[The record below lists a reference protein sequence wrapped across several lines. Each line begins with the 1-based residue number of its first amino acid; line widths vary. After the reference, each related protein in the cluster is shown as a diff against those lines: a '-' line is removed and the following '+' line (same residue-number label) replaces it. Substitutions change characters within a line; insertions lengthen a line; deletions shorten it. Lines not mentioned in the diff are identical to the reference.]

1 MNDLISIIIPCYN
14 IEDYVGKCLDSI
26 LAQTYP
32 HFEIICINDGSTD
45 GTATVLD
52 EYARQ
57 DARIRVIHKENGG
70 VTSAR
75 LRGINEAQGEWIGFV
90 DGDDIIDAD
99 MYQRLID
106 NVKDDSVDISH
117 CGYKK
122 IFPNGN
128 VEYYYNTGDCVQ
140 QDNAKGV
147 YDLLEGSFIEP
158 GIWNKLYKK
167 ELFDGL
173 FDWLNPTIKI
183 NEDLLMNFYLF
194 RKAQNSVYEG
204 FCPYH
209 YVVRLGSA
217 SASKANENKLYDPIR
232 VMDIL
237 AEETKEDE
245 VLQNIIKNRLV
256 YLLINGATRGLNNGQ
271 KGMVKQFIRYA
282 RKRLRKSRK
291 AILSDKTYSKKMRYS
306 VRWVCFW
313 PASYRFVHV
322 MHLKLTGKY
331 KKYKEIYP
339 WL

>member
-14 IEDYVGKCLDSI
+14 VGEYLEKCLDSI

-32 HFEIICINDGSTD
+32 NLEIVCVNDGSTD
-45 GTATVLD
+45 NTANVID
-52 EYARQ
+52 AYAEK
-57 DARIRVIHKENGG
+57 DSRVRAIHKENGG

-75 LRGINEAQGEWIGFV
+75 LRGIAESQGEWIGFV

-99 MYQRLID
+99 MYQRLMD
-106 NVKDDSVDISH
+106 NVKDESIDISH

-122 IFPNGN
+122 IFPSGN
-128 VEYYYNTGDCVQ
+128 VEYYYNTENHVQ
-140 QDNAKGV
+140 QDNATGV
-147 YDLLEGSFIEP
+147 YDLLEGSFVEP
-158 GIWNKLYKK
+158 GIWNKLYRKS
-167 ELFDGL
+167 LFEGL

-194 RKAQNSVYEG
+194 RKARNSVYEG

-209 YVVRLGSA
+209 YVVRVGSA
-217 SASKANENKLYDPIR
+217 SASMVNENKLYDPIR
-232 VMDIL
+232 IMDIL
-237 AEETKEDE
+237 LEETQGEE
-245 VLQNIIKNRLV
+245 ALQSVIKNRLA
-256 YLLINGATRGLNNGQ
+256 YLLINGATRGVDNGQ
-271 KGMVKQFIRYA
+271 KGMVKHFIRYA
-282 RKRLRKSRK
+282 RKRLRKARK
-291 AILSDKTYSKKMRYS
+291 EILADKTYSKKMRYS